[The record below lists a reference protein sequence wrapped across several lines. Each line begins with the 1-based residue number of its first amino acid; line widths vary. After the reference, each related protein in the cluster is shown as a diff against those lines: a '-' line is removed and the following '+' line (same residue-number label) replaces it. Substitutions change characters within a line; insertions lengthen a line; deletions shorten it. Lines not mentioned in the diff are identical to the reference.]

1 MKKPDISNN
10 LVAGAIVS
18 AVLFGGHA
26 LYFRTAG
33 VVWADFLLFILVTLS
48 WGYLIKRIDTGI
60 KSQIQAEFSQQQ
72 TENKLI
78 NESNAF
84 HAQLGKEISNQ
95 ISQAN
100 TELGNTQ
107 AILSDAIAKLVENFT
122 AMAEEVQAQQ
132 ALSLFISGAEGAG
145 NGEGSKM
152 KFERFVL
159 DTQQALNEF
168 VESTVQNS
176 ARSMELVE
184 KMDDMSTQVEGI
196 LGLVNEVGSIAKQT
210 NLLALNA
217 AIEAARAGEAG
228 RGFAVVADEVRNLS
242 DKTNKFSSQIRGL
255 VDGVNKSLLDAEDS
269 ISKLATKDMTYV
281 MDSKK
286 HVEAMMVD
294 ISELN
299 KTVEKNGAELGQSSS
314 RVEQN
319 VAVAVST
326 LQFQD
331 MSSQLIGHAQLRLA
345 ALREVANELG
355 KGADRTSSQEYLEQ
369 LAAYNRSL
377 NQHVITLD
385 EKKSNPVAQ
394 SNFNTGDIELF

>member
-1 MKKPDISNN
+1 MKTSNISSHFI
-10 LVAGAIVS
+10 AGVILS
-18 AVLFGGHA
+18 SVLFCGHA
-26 LYFRTAG
+26 LYFKTAAIVG
-33 VVWADFLLFILVTLS
+33 ADLLLFILVMLS
-48 WGYLIKRIDTGI
+48 WGFLVNRIDARI
-60 KSQIQAEFSQQQ
+60 KSLNQTDHLQQQ
-72 TENKLI
+72 SENTLI
-78 NESNAF
+78 NASNAF
-84 HAQLGKEISNQ
+84 HAKLGNEISNQ
-95 ISQAN
+95 INLAN
-100 TELGNTQ
+100 TELSNTQ
-107 AILSDAIAKLVENFT
+107 AILSDAIAKLVTNFT
-122 AMAEEVQAQQ
+122 AMAEEVRAQQ
-132 ALSLFISGAEGAG
+132 TLSLFISGE
-145 NGEGSKM
+145 NESDHELSSKY
-152 KFERFVL
+152 KFEQFVL
-159 DTQQALNEF
+159 DTQKALNEF

-184 KMDDMSTQVEGI
+184 KMDEMSAQVEGI

-242 DKTNKFSSQIRGL
+242 DKTNKFSSQIRGM
-255 VDGVNKSLLDAEDS
+255 VDAVNKSLVEAEDS

-286 HVEAMMVD
+286 HVEAMMGD
-294 ISELN
+294 IAELN
-299 KTVEKNGAELGQSSS
+299 KTVASNGVELNQSST

-331 MSSQLIGHAQLRLA
+331 MSSQLIGHAQLRLS
-345 ALREVANELG
+345 ALREVVNELG
-355 KGADRTSSQEYLEQ
+355 KSLDQLSSQEYLEQ

-377 NQHVITLD
+377 TQHVITLD

-394 SNFNTGDIELF
+394 NNFNTGDIELF